1 MKIVQD
7 PESGKVGIQLKKN
20 EQYDLEDHLQSLTE
34 FLSVQALEIHQLK
47 LSYKRAVER
56 LEALE
61 KTRKYQ

>member
-7 PESGKVGIQLKKN
+7 PESGKVCIQLKHNK
-20 EQYDLEDHLQSLTE
+20 QYDLENHLQALTE

-47 LSYKRAVER
+47 LSYERVIQR

-61 KTRKYQ
+61 KTGKH